1 MGSPAL
7 GSHSVV
13 SISIWVQTSST
24 QVLAMIFLLALVSS
38 GLASPIEYEAKNAEL
53 RALLESGGPADLTGS
68 WTPNLTPEVKFAT
81 KFFID
86 QYNTVELGGLEQL
99 QAKQIPNAYIAD
111 TPEVAAAKEAFLK
124 AFEDAEMGKLAEI
137 VPVNNDLQ
145 AGQISSAYID
155 DTEDVAVAKA
165 AHMTAVE
172 EAAAAAA
179 MEPTEVKMATP
190 VVYQHQQPLI
200 YYQIPHYL
208 PYNFVLGR

>member
-1 MGSPAL
+1 MGSFARC
-7 GSHSVV
+7 SAQVV
-13 SISIWVQTSST
+13 SKYF
-24 QVLAMIFLLALVSS
+24 QVIAMIFLLALVSS
-38 GLASPIEYEAKNAEL
+38 GLASPIERYEAKNPEL

-111 TPEVAAAKEAFLK
+111 TPEVAAAKEAFHATFK
-124 AFEDAEMGKLAEI
+124 AAEMGKHAEI
-137 VPVNNDLQ
+137 APVNNDLQ
-145 AGQISSAYID
+145 AGQIANAYLD

-165 AHMTAVE
+165 AHMTAIE

-179 MEPTEVKMATP
+179 MEPASEVKMATP
-190 VVYQHQQPLI
+190 IVYQQPLM
-200 YYQIPHYL
+200 YYQIPHYM
-208 PYNFVLGR
+208 PIYNGFGR

>member
-1 MGSPAL
+1 
-7 GSHSVV
+7 
-13 SISIWVQTSST
+13 
-24 QVLAMIFLLALVSS
+24 MIFLLALVSS
-38 GLASPIEYEAKNAEL
+38 GLASPIDRYEAKNPEL

-111 TPEVAAAKEAFLK
+111 TPEVAAAKEAFQATFK
-124 AFEDAEMGKLAEI
+124 AAEMGKHAEI
-137 VPVNNDLQ
+137 APVNNDLQ
-145 AGQISSAYID
+145 AAQIANAYLD
-155 DTEDVAVAKA
+155 DTEDVALAKA

-179 MEPTEVKMATP
+179 AMEPTEVKMATP
-190 VVYQHQQPLI
+190 IVYQQPLM
-200 YYQIPHYL
+200 YYQIP
-208 PYNFVLGR
+208 

>member
-1 MGSPAL
+1 MGSSACCSLRP
-7 GSHSVV
+7 
-13 SISIWVQTSST
+13 T
-24 QVLAMIFLLALVSS
+24 QVVAMIFLLALISS

-53 RALLESGGPADLTGS
+53 RALLESGGPADITGS
-68 WTPNLTPEVKFAT
+68 WTPNLTPEVKAAT

-86 QYNTVELGGLEQL
+86 QFNTVELGGLQQL

-111 TPEVAAAKEAFLK
+111 TPEVVAAKEAFQ
-124 AFEDAEMGKLAEI
+124 ATFEAAEMGKHAEI
-137 VPVNNDLQ
+137 APVNNDLQ
-145 AGQISSAYID
+145 AGQIASAYID

-165 AHMTAVE
+165 AHMTAVA

-190 VVYQHQQPLI
+190 VVVYQQPLM

-208 PYNFVLGR
+208 PVYNGFGR

>member
-7 GSHSVV
+7 CSHSVV

-53 RALLESGGPADLTGS
+53 RALLESGGPADIGGS
-68 WTPNLTPEVKFAT
+68 WTPNLTPEVKAAT

-86 QYNTVELGGLEQL
+86 QFNTVELGGLEQL

-111 TPEVAAAKEAFLK
+111 TPEVAAAKEAFQATFK
-124 AFEDAEMGKLAEI
+124 AAEMGKHAEI
-137 VPVNNDLQ
+137 APVNNDLQ
-145 AGQISSAYID
+145 AGQIANAYID
-155 DTEDVAVAKA
+155 DTEDVVVAKA

-179 MEPTEVKMATP
+179 AEVKMATP
-190 VVYQHQQPLI
+190 VVYQQPLM

-208 PYNFVLGR
+208 PYNLFGR